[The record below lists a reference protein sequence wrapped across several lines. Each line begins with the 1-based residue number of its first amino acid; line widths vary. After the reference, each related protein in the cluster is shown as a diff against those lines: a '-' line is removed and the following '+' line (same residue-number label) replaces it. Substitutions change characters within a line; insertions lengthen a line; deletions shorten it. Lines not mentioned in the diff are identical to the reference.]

1 MVVENQSEA
10 VQDSGLENQQGLEME
25 SEIKGNT

>member
-1 MVVENQSEA
+1 MVENQSEA

>member
-10 VQDSGLENQQGLEME
+10 VQDGGLENQQGLEME

>member
-1 MVVENQSEA
+1 MMVENQSEA

>member
-25 SEIKGNT
+25 SKIKGRT

>member
-1 MVVENQSEA
+1 MVVENQSET

-25 SEIKGNT
+25 SKIKGNT

>member
-25 SEIKGNT
+25 SKIKGNT